1 MHLKRYKTPKKWP
14 VNRKGTTFVVRPSFN
29 LNHGVP
35 ILIVL
40 RDVLKLAK
48 NRKEVKKA
56 LNAKNILLN
65 NKPIRDEKHSVLLF
79 DVISIPITKENYRVE
94 ISENGKFKVEKIK
107 DSEANK
113 KVSKIINKKVLKR
126 KKTQLNL
133 SDGRNFLSDTKCKV
147 NDSIL
152 INLKENKIEKCLE
165 LKEKVNA
172 FVFEGKHAGKK
183 GIVNKINSK
192 DKIAELDV
200 EKSKINV
207 LIKQL
212 MVVE

>member
-1 MHLKRYKTPKKWP
+1 MHLKRQKTPKKWP
-14 VNRKGTTFVVRPSFN
+14 VKRKGTTYVVRPSFN

-40 RDVLKLAK
+40 RDILKLAQ

-56 LNAKNILLN
+56 MNSKNVLLN
-65 NKPIRDEKHSVLLF
+65 NKPIYDEKHSVLLF
-79 DVISIPITKENYRVE
+79 DVISIPISKENYRVE
-94 ISENGKFKVEKIK
+94 LSENGKFKVEKIK
-107 DSEANK
+107 DSETNK
-113 KVSKIINKKVLKR
+113 KTSKIINKKVLKG

-133 SDGRNFLSDTKCKV
+133 SDGRNFLSDIKCKV
-147 NDSIL
+147 NDSVL
-152 INLKENKIEKCLE
+152 INLKEGKIEKCLPF
-165 LKEKVNA
+165 KEKVNT

-183 GIVNKINSK
+183 GIVSKINQK
-192 DKIAELDV
+192 DKIAELSV
-200 EKSKINV
+200 NKSKINV